1 MKKKNKKI
9 LIVGGTGFIGFHL
22 SKFALKKNL
31 QVTSISTNR
40 PKNNRKLQKVK
51 YLFCD
56 ISDKKKLKKILQKK
70 NFDYVVNLGGYV
82 DHSKKI
88 KTYRSHYLGLKNLID
103 YFKKTKI
110 KKFVQIGS
118 SVEYGFNKTP
128 QKESMVYKITE
139 KTSTY
144 GKAKILSTKYSIL
157 QFKKNNFPITI
168 LRLYLVY
175 GPYQEKNRFIPIVID
190 GCLKNKDFKCSSG
203 SQIRDFIYIDDVVEA
218 IYKVLKNE
226 KVSGEILNLA
236 SGKPTNIKKII
247 EFIKEFLKSGHPKY
261 GLIKLRE
268 DEPKKLYP
276 SISKIKRILRWE
288 PKTNLFIG
296 IKKTIKYYKHG

>member
-1 MKKKNKKI
+1 MKKKKKI

-128 QKESMVYKITE
+128 QK
-139 KTSTY
+139 Y
-144 GKAKILSTKYSIL
+144 GI
-157 QFKKNNFPITI
+157 
-168 LRLYLVY
+168 
-175 GPYQEKNRFIPIVID
+175 
-190 GCLKNKDFKCSSG
+190 
-203 SQIRDFIYIDDVVEA
+203 
-218 IYKVLKNE
+218 
-226 KVSGEILNLA
+226 
-236 SGKPTNIKKII
+236 
-247 EFIKEFLKSGHPKY
+247 
-261 GLIKLRE
+261 
-268 DEPKKLYP
+268 
-276 SISKIKRILRWE
+276 
-288 PKTNLFIG
+288 
-296 IKKTIKYYKHG
+296 